1 MQPYHTEV
9 GAGTFNPATFLR
21 CLDARPWRAAYVE
34 PSMRPTDG
42 RYGENP
48 YRLGHY
54 FQYQVVIKPSPPD
67 IQDIY
72 LQSLV
77 SLGIDLARH
86 DVRFVED
93 NWEGPTLGAWGQG
106 WEVWADGME
115 ITQFTYFQQLG
126 GFDLDPITI
135 ELTYGLE
142 RIAMYLQGVD
152 SVYDIVWSRW
162 DEDGTPVTITYGDVY
177 RENERQFSR
186 YNFEIAD
193 TEMLYRHFDEY
204 EAEADR
210 CLARGGPAHPRLR
223 LRAQVQPHLQPA
235 RRARRDQRHD
245 RTAYIARVRD
255 LARKVA
261 ALYLRSPATA
271 SASAGTSGRA
281 RRHDGAPR
289 RDRLRRASLQE
300 SASPWCASSRGRCRS
315 RASCIKLLAE
325 DRLLPAA
332 AGDADETPRR
342 PSSPPA
348 SRCWCRRVAS
358 PFSWTACPSGRARS
372 SRSSAGPRADIA
384 FDD

>member
-1 MQPYHTEV
+1 MDHPSSSQAFVGLAPLLVESDARIGSRTRRTMATQDSGSQPGRSVLTFQQIIARLQAFWEEQGCVVVQPYHTEV

-67 IQDIY
+67 IQDLY
-72 LQSLV
+72 LRSLV
-77 SLGIDLARH
+77 SLGIDLAGH

-177 RENERQFSR
+177 RRNEREFSR
-186 YNFEIAD
+186 YHFAVAD
-193 TEMLYRHFDEY
+193 TDMLYRHFREH
-204 EAEADR
+204 EAEARR
-210 CLARGGPAHPRLR
+210 CLDERLPAPAYDHVLKCSHTFNLLDARG
-223 LRAQVQPHLQPA
+223 VISVT
-235 RRARRDQRHD
+235 D
-245 RTAYIARVRD
+245 RTAHIARVRD
-255 LARKVA
+255 LARAVA
-261 ALYLRSPATA
+261 ALYLQVTA
-271 SASAGTSGRA
+271 EDADPR
-281 RRHDGAPR
+281 DGAHEADDAD
-289 RDRLRRASLQE
+289 RDGA
-300 SASPWCASSRGRCRS
+300 G
-315 RASCIKLLAE
+315 
-325 DRLLPAA
+325 
-332 AGDADETPRR
+332 GDA
-342 PSSPPA
+342 
-348 SRCWCRRVAS
+348 
-358 PFSWTACPSGRARS
+358 
-372 SRSSAGPRADIA
+372 
-384 FDD
+384 